1 MAVPVFRLLPATRHQ
16 PLAPLVRV
24 GLARFWQQTMADDP
38 ELSAQLLQQAA
49 QQLGLESA
57 PPWPQLRD
65 AAAHQLAHLPGP
77 FGRWV
82 REQQIDLPR
91 AFLLALVGSAETEY
105 LVTLT
110 LSELQAPNPG
120 NRLAVH
126 LALSILD
133 ELFGPDTLDA
143 LDLNADL
150 LVNDQLLILEGS
162 GPLSLRQLRLDPAL
176 WSVLCGRSAIWPG
189 CRALTLA
196 DRELLPQRIRRQL
209 PHLATLLAK
218 GEVRGLVI
226 RGHHSSGRR
235 ALAAELGQLLGLIA
249 IEANPELWQRQTAF
263 PLACQLAG
271 WLPVIGVQIGVGE
284 SWQLPEIRPDI
295 PHVILLG
302 MNDAVAG
309 REMLEL
315 EMGVPEERERRTLWA
330 QHLQQPALANEA
342 AAALLS
348 GPLIQRVARNARLR
362 ADQEMTGLQAVHIA
376 RARRD
381 LGAER
386 LRLLAHPV
394 TRHIGR
400 EAIVFPPLVTQNLN
414 DFIARACN
422 RESLWQDLGA
432 TLQASRNPGLRAL
445 FVGDS
450 GTGKT
455 LAASYVATTLGAP
468 LYRVDLA
475 AVMNKYVG
483 ESEKN
488 LGLLLDLAAATDAL
502 LLFDEADSLFGR
514 RTDAKQSGERYANML
529 TNFLLTR
536 IENHPGIVML
546 TTNSRERID
555 SAFTRR
561 LDSII
566 DFPLPGFQERLNLW
580 QSHLGKRS
588 PGENLCRTLASYCDL
603 SGGQIRN
610 VVLTSAGCDKPDR
623 PISVRQLLFALQRE
637 YQKLGRS
644 LPAQLEALT
653 R

>member
-1 MAVPVFRLLPATRHQ
+1 MAEPVSRLLPLTQRQ

-24 GLARFWQQTMADDP
+24 GLARFWCRTMADDP
-38 ELSAQLLQQAA
+38 ELPDQLLLQATR
-49 QQLGLESA
+49 QMGLESA
-57 PPWPQLRD
+57 PPWEQLRD
-65 AAAHQLAHLPGP
+65 AAAGQLATLPGP
-77 FGRWV
+77 FGRWI
-82 REQQIDLPR
+82 REHRIDLPQ

-105 LVTLT
+105 LITLT

-133 ELFGPDTLDA
+133 ELFGPGTLDA
-143 LDLNADL
+143 LDLNATA
-150 LVNDQLLILEGS
+150 LVQQQLLIAEGN
-162 GPLSLRQLRLDPAL
+162 GPLSLRQLRLEPAL
-176 WSVLCGRSAIWPG
+176 WSVLCGRPALWPG
-189 CRALTLA
+189 CHKLALEER
-196 DRELLPQRIRRQL
+196 DLLPRRIRRQL

-218 GEVRGLVI
+218 GDVRGLII
-226 RGHHSSGRR
+226 RGHSSSGR
-235 ALAAELGQLLGLIA
+235 ASLAAELAQLLGHTAIA
-249 IEANPELWQRQTAF
+249 VSPDLWQKQPAF
-263 PLACQLAG
+263 PLACQLAD
-271 WLPVIGVQIGVGE
+271 WLPVIRAQVGAGE
-284 SWQLPEIRPDI
+284 SWQLPAIHPEI

-309 REMLEL
+309 QEMLEL
-315 EMGVPEERERRTLWA
+315 EMGVPDEAERRTLWA
-330 QHLQQPALANEA
+330 RYLEQPELAGRA
-342 AAALLS
+342 ATALLS
-348 GPLIQRVARNARLR
+348 GPVIQRVARNARLR
-362 ADQEMTGLQAVHIA
+362 AEQSKAPLDSAHIA

-381 LGAER
+381 MGAER

-394 TRHIGR
+394 TRQISQ
-400 EAIVFPPLVTQNLN
+400 EAIVFPPLVEQNLS
-414 DFIARACN
+414 DLIARAHH
-422 RESLWQDLGA
+422 RESLWQDLGV

-455 LAASYVATTLGAP
+455 LAASYVATALGAP

-475 AVMNKYVG
+475 AIMNKYVG

-488 LGLLLDLAAATDAL
+488 LGTLLDLAAAADAL
-502 LLFDEADSLFGR
+502 LRFDEADSLFGR
-514 RTDAKQSGERYANML
+514 RSDAKQSGERYANML

-561 LDSII
+561 LDTII
-566 DFPLPGFQERLNLW
+566 DFPLPGFQERFSLW

-588 PGENLCRTLASYCDL
+588 PGEILCKTLASYCDL

-610 VVLTSAGCDKPDR
+610 VVLTAAGCGSPQQ
-623 PISVRQLLFALQRE
+623 PISVQHLMFALQRE

-644 LPAQLEALT
+644 LPAQLEAKS

>member
-1 MAVPVFRLLPATRHQ
+1 MVEPVSRLLPHAQRQ

-24 GLARFWQQTMADDP
+24 GLAHFWCQTMADDP
-38 ELSAQLLQQAA
+38 ELPDQLLLQAA
-49 QQLGLESA
+49 RQMGLESA

-65 AAAHQLAHLPGP
+65 STARQLATLPGP
-77 FGRWV
+77 FGRWI
-82 REQQIDLPR
+82 REQRIDLPQ

-105 LVTLT
+105 LITLT

-126 LALSILD
+126 LALSML
-133 ELFGPDTLDA
+133 EALFGPETLDA
-143 LDLNADL
+143 LDLNASA
-150 LVNDQLLILEGS
+150 LVQQQLLIPEGS
-162 GPLSLRQLRLDPAL
+162 GPLSLRQLRLEPAL
-176 WSVLCGRSAIWPG
+176 WSVLCGRPALWPS
-189 CRALTLA
+189 CRALPLQE
-196 DRELLPQRIRRQL
+196 RELLPQRIRRQL

-218 GEVRGLVI
+218 GDVRGLVI
-226 RGHHSSGRR
+226 RGHTGSGRHS
-235 ALAAELGQLLGLIA
+235 LAAELAQLLGLAA
-249 IEANPELWQRQTAF
+249 IEASPELWQSQPAF

-271 WLPVIGVQIGVGE
+271 WLPVIKAQIGAGE
-284 SWQLPEIRPDI
+284 SWQLPAIHPVI
-295 PHVILLG
+295 PHVIVLG

-309 REMLEL
+309 QEMLEL
-315 EMGVPEERERRTLWA
+315 EMGVPDESERRTLWRRFLE
-330 QHLQQPALANEA
+330 HPELAERA
-342 AAALLS
+342 ATALLS
-348 GPLIQRVARNARLR
+348 GPVIQRIARNARLR
-362 ADQEMTGLQAVHIA
+362 AEQSRAQLHADHIA

-394 TRHIGR
+394 TRQISQ
-400 EAIVFPPLVTQNLN
+400 EAIVFSPLVQQNLN
-414 DFIARACN
+414 DFLSRAYH
-422 RESLWQDLGA
+422 RESLWQDLGI

-455 LAASYVATTLGAP
+455 LAASYVATMLGAP

-475 AVMNKYVG
+475 AIMNKYVG

-488 LGLLLDLAAATDAL
+488 LGSLLDLAAAADAL

-536 IENHPGIVML
+536 IENHPGIVIL

-561 LDSII
+561 LDTII
-566 DFPLPGFQERLNLW
+566 DFPLPGFQERLSLW
-580 QSHLGKRS
+580 QSHLGRRS
-588 PGENLCRTLASYCDL
+588 PGDHLCKTLASYCDL

-610 VVLTSAGCDKPDR
+610 VVLTAAGCGNPDQ
-623 PISVRQLLFALQRE
+623 PINIQQLIFALQRE

-644 LPAQLEALT
+644 LPAQLEALS